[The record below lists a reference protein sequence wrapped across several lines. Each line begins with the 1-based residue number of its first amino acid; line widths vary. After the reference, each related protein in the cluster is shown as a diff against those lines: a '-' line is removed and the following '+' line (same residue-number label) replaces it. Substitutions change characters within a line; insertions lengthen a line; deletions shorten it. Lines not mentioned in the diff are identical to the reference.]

1 MGKIKYYLKRL
12 KGMKFTNLRF
22 ALNGVHQ
29 RSGKNRIIIFFDM
42 IYCLIKYSAGYMDYY
57 YYYFES
63 SNKKQRASYITRG
76 ANNSYIKKLNNP
88 KFGYIFDD
96 KIEFNKRFKKY
107 IGRDYIDIRSNDFEK
122 FKEFA
127 KKHKTIILKPIDLQ
141 CGKNIEK
148 ICIDKTT
155 NLKSLYD
162 SCMEKGQY
170 LVEECIKQ
178 HDDMNLLFPKS
189 INTIR
194 IVTAYK
200 DKKTTIMFRCVR
212 IGNGDNVVDNFNHGG
227 MYSVIN
233 EEGIINKPA
242 IDKKSIIYQVHPITK
257 TKIEG
262 FKIPYFDEVIKLCIK
277 ASKVVPEV
285 GLVGWDVAITP
296 TGPVLVEGNNF
307 PGYDIYQSRVHL
319 NEDGTG
325 IRPFFDKVILGK
337 EPKKR

>member
-1 MGKIKYYLKRL
+1 MGKIKYYVKRL
-12 KGMKFTNLRF
+12 SSMKFTNFRF
-22 ALNGVHQ
+22 AINGVHK

-42 IYCLIKYSAGYMDYY
+42 IYCLIRYSAGYMDYY

-88 KFGYIFDD
+88 KYGYIFDD
-96 KIEFNKRFKKY
+96 KIEFNKKFNKY
-107 IGRDYIDIRSNDFEK
+107 IGRDYIDIRDNDFDK
-122 FKEFA
+122 FKIFV

-148 ICIDKTT
+148 IVIDKNT
-155 NLKSLYD
+155 NLEKLYA
-162 SCMEKGQY
+162 SCKKKGQY
-170 LVEECIKQ
+170 LIEECIKQ
-178 HDDMNLLFPKS
+178 HDELNKLFPKS
-189 INTIR
+189 INTLR

-200 DKKTTIMFRCVR
+200 DKKTTIMFRCIR

-227 MYSVIN
+227 MYSIIN

-242 IDKKSIIYQVHPITK
+242 IDKKSVIYNVHPVTK
-257 TKIEG
+257 TEIEG
-262 FKIPYFDEVIKLCIK
+262 FKIPYFKETINLCK
-277 ASKVVPEV
+277 NASKVVPEV

-296 TGPVLVEGNNF
+296 DGPVLVEGNNF
-307 PGYDIYQSRVHL
+307 PGYDIYQSRIHL

-325 IRPFFDKVILGK
+325 LRNFFDYTILGK
-337 EPKKR
+337 KKR